1 MSTTLPAFTPLEDS
15 LWLTLYARVLDNR
28 RPHPILADAMADQ
41 IVHKADYDF
50 GQLHIDTN
58 LILNV
63 ALRAKKLDQ
72 VASEFLARHP
82 DAVGLDLGAGLDTRV
97 FRLAPPSTV
106 DWYDVDFP
114 AVAAARQRL
123 LPERPN
129 AHVIGADVTE
139 KDWLDAIPTGRP
151 AIIAADGLM
160 GFLTQDELVS
170 LWNRLISHV
179 PSGELVFN
187 SYTRFAIW
195 VARHAR
201 GTKSVAELVKFPGM
215 DDPRAP
221 EGWNPK
227 LQLVREI
234 LLSRE
239 PEVDQFPP
247 VWRQYYRLAA
257 HSTAWS
263 RMGTIVLHYRFGQQ
277 DPRRAVPSVGAARR
291 GPVPA
296 GHDDA
301 GSAGRPPSLPGAQR
315 SGDLDDQRRREHV

>member
-15 LWLTLYARVLDNR
+15 LWLTLYARALDNR

-41 IVHKADYDF
+41 IVDKVDYDF

-72 VASEFLARHP
+72 VASDFLARHP

-139 KDWLDAIPTGRP
+139 KDWLDTIPTGRP
-151 AIIAADGLM
+151 AIIVADGLM
-160 GFLTQDELVS
+160 GFLTQDELVA
-170 LWNRLISHV
+170 LLNRLISHF
-179 PSGELVFN
+179 PSGEMVFN
-187 SYTRFAIW
+187 SYTRFTIW
-195 VARHAR
+195 VAKHAR
-201 GTKSVAELVKFPGM
+201 GTKSVANLVKSRRRRS
-215 DDPRAP
+215 PRLRA
-221 EGWNPK
+221 
-227 LQLVREI
+227 L
-234 LLSRE
+234 E
-239 PEVDQFPP
+239 PEAEAGQGNPAQPGTRDRP
-247 VWRQYYRLAA
+247 VSNCSSPVLPVAIPQHCLVPQGNHHLALPLLV
-257 HSTAWS
+257 S
-263 RMGTIVLHYRFGQQ
+263 R
-277 DPRRAVPSVGAARR
+277 
-291 GPVPA
+291 
-296 GHDDA
+296 
-301 GSAGRPPSLPGAQR
+301 
-315 SGDLDDQRRREHV
+315 